1 MGTDR
6 TGLIAMRLR
15 SRTPHLSI
23 AAVELKVPAPSLSI
37 AFVLVAAL
45 TCAAHAQVSPMTS
58 TGPNDPAAAPAARAP
73 FLTYGV
79 DGGIGE
85 SDNVTLAPTDKI
97 SQTIATTDVDF
108 AAKKQSRLLDV
119 NAAGKFSY
127 LDYLQNAFGSQLI
140 GRFDGTGKVAIVPGR
155 LTWTLQDD
163 FGQAAIDPYTAVT
176 PANMEDINYFS
187 TGPDLSM
194 RPGGVNF
201 INLSARY
208 SNAHY
213 QTSPYNSNRGSG
225 SLAVGRDLSAGAS
238 VSLNADFERVMFKN
252 TAVNTDFDRTGGY
265 GRYELH
271 GARTDFEGDL
281 GATRISQRG
290 PSTTGPLAKVQL
302 SRKLSAAAKVTLT
315 AGRELTDASSS
326 FSTLQ
331 SAAIGAVGG
340 GIIGTAPAAL
350 TSNNY
355 TSNYASAGW
364 EYVRNRTAI
373 TLAARWEKD
382 TYTGQPQLDV
392 KRPNADLHVQRQLT
406 RAFSTELLGHFYKTD
421 FLHAAI
427 ASNTASSNFSDWLVG
442 AALIWRHGRGLE
454 IRLRYN
460 HDSHVVSAGGS
471 GYGENRVFVTVGYR
485 PRSIPGLTEP
495 Q

>member
-6 TGLIAMRLR
+6 TGLIVMRLR

-23 AAVELKVPAPSLSI
+23 AAVSLL
-37 AFVLVAAL
+37 ALVVLVAAL

-97 SQTIATTDVDF
+97 SQTIAITDVDF
-108 AAKKQSRLLDV
+108 AAKEQSRLLDV
-119 NAAGKFSY
+119 NAAGNFSY

-213 QTSPYNSNRGSG
+213 QTSPYSSNRGSG

-238 VSLNADFERVMFKN
+238 VSLNAGFERVMFKN
-252 TAVNTDFDRTGGY
+252 TAVNTDYDRTSGF

-281 GATRISQRG
+281 GATRINQQGS
-290 PSTTGPLAKVQL
+290 STTGSLAKVQL
-302 SRKLSAAAKVTLT
+302 SRQMSAAAKLILT

-331 SAAIGAVGG
+331 IGAIGTGG
-340 GIIGTAPAAL
+340 SIGTAPAAL

-364 EYVRNRTAI
+364 QYVRNRTTI
-373 TLAARWEKD
+373 SLNARWEKD
-382 TYTGQPQLDV
+382 TYSGQPQLDV

-442 AALIWRHGRGLE
+442 GALIWRHGRGLE

-485 PRSIPGLTEP
+485 PRSMPGLTEP